1 MITYS
6 SAIVAQPPEE
16 KEFVEDRWV
25 GFFCVNNN
33 KMQRFFLVFALFFS
47 FIAWSGPAKAAKI
60 SIKTERLIYK
70 VARQEG
76 VDPFL
81 LRSMV
86 AVESAFNPR
95 SVSKKGAVGLMQLMP
110 RTARALGVTNRYNPE
125 QNLRG
130 GARYLKRMLKRFSD
144 VRLALA
150 AYNAGPSAVRRF
162 GGVPPYVETRKY
174 VLNVLRNFAKFKP
187 GGNVSPKRIY
197 RYKKPNGTMV
207 LTNKRRMLTA
217 AAGWKYNQPYRSSRN
232 TPHVSI
238 KRHFSRRLKTSRM
251 APDIPA
257 KPRLKASHRMTSARV
272 PLPTPQKRPII
283 LASAKQVAMPDKT
296 IMVVREKVGNIP
308 IIRLSRQ

>member
-1 MITYS
+1 
-6 SAIVAQPPEE
+6 
-16 KEFVEDRWV
+16 VEDRWV

-33 KMQRFFLVFALFFS
+33 KMHRIFLVFALLFCL
-47 FIAWSGPAKAAKI
+47 IVWSGPAEAASKI

-86 AVESAFNPR
+86 AVESGFNPR

-130 GARYLKRMLKRFSD
+130 GARYLKQMLKRFSD

-150 AYNAGPSAVRRF
+150 AYNAGPSAVKRF
-162 GGVPPYVETRKY
+162 GGIPPYVETRKY
-174 VLNVLRNFAKFKP
+174 VLSVLRNFAKFKP

-197 RYKKPNGTMV
+197 RYKKPNGTLV
-207 LTNKRRMLTA
+207 LTNKRPLLTA
-217 AAGWKYNQPYRSSRN
+217 AAGWKYNQSYRNSKN
-232 TPHVSI
+232 TPHLSI
-238 KRHFSRRLKTSRM
+238 KRHFSKKLKTARM

-257 KPRLKASHRMTSARV
+257 KPRLQTSQRMAPTRV
-272 PLPTPQKRPII
+272 PLPTPQKKPII
-283 LASAKQVAMPDKT
+283 LASAETQVAMPDKT
-296 IMVVREKVGNIP
+296 IMVIREKVGDIP

>member
-1 MITYS
+1 MHQLS
-6 SAIVAQPPEE
+6 
-16 KEFVEDRWV
+16 
-25 GFFCVNNN
+25 
-33 KMQRFFLVFALFFS
+33 LLFALLFGLIF
-47 FIAWSGPAKAAKI
+47 WGGPAEAASKI

-86 AVESAFNPR
+86 AVESAFNPH

-110 RTARALGVTNRYNPE
+110 RTARELGVTNRYNPE

-150 AYNAGPSAVRRF
+150 AYNAGPTAVSRF
-162 GGVPPYVETRKY
+162 GGVPPYVETKKY
-174 VLNVLRNFAKFKP
+174 VKNVLKNFAKFRP
-187 GGNVSPKRIY
+187 GGNVGPKRIY
-197 RYKKPNGTMV
+197 RYKKPNGTLV
-207 LTNKRRMLTA
+207 LTDKRRLLTTA
-217 AAGWKYNQPYRSSRN
+217 ASWKSSQPYRNSKN
-232 TPHVSI
+232 KPHISI
-238 KRHFSRRLKTSRM
+238 KRHFSNKLKTVRM

-257 KPRLKASHRMTSARV
+257 KPRMQSSRSMGPAST

-283 LASAKQVAMPDKT
+283 LASAQPQVAMPDKT
-296 IMVVREKVGNIP
+296 LMVVRDKVGSIP

>member
-1 MITYS
+1 MH
-6 SAIVAQPPEE
+6 
-16 KEFVEDRWV
+16 
-25 GFFCVNNN
+25 
-33 KMQRFFLVFALFFS
+33 RFFLVFALLFCL
-47 FIAWSGPAKAAKI
+47 IAWSSPTEAAYKI

-110 RTARALGVTNRYNPE
+110 RTARSLGVTNPYNPE

-130 GARYLKRMLKRFSD
+130 GARYLKLMLKRFSD

-150 AYNAGPSAVRRF
+150 AYNAGPSAVSRF
-162 GGVPPYVETRKY
+162 GGIPPYIETKKY
-174 VLNVLRNFAKFKP
+174 VLNVLRIFSEFKP
-187 GGNVSPKRIY
+187 GGNTKPKRIY
-197 RYKKPNGTMV
+197 RYNKPNGTLV
-207 LTNKRRMLTA
+207 LTNKRPLVTA
-217 AAGWKYNQPYRSSRN
+217 AAGWKYNRPYLSSKN
-232 TPHVSI
+232 TPHISI
-238 KRHFSRRLKTSRM
+238 KRHFSKKLKTARM

-257 KPRLKASHRMTSARV
+257 KPRLKHTYNMTSTRV
-272 PLPTPQKRPII
+272 PQPTPQKRRII
-283 LASAKQVAMPDKT
+283 LASAEPEVAMPDKT